1 MNHRLI
7 KFLSFF
13 ICLCF
18 LLPAAHAQLGKI
30 TFDLDKDKP
39 QKFKTKVLKSEKTG
53 QKKFNLPRKFIQN
66 TVSHYNY
73 YYNAN
78 IKLNQ
83 VIERARIASKDDYS
97 KLLPFYGYSLQNTAA
112 QKTELDSVIYKA
124 TAGILLHDLRSN
136 WVDNLYLL
144 IGEAYYLKRDYDSA
158 AMTFQFI
165 NYTLYPRNKKNE
177 DDQMVVGSND
187 NGDNHALSVSTKE
200 NRNIIQKAFTQP
212 PSRNDA
218 LIWQIR
224 TSIEAG
230 QFGDAAGLINTLQN
244 DPSFPERLRSSLEEM
259 SAYWF
264 YKQQMYDS
272 SIVHFENALPNA
284 TDLQDKARREYLL
297 GQLLELNNQQE
308 KASTYY
314 DKASKQ
320 TTDPLL
326 DIYANLN
333 EAKMLKSKDPAE
345 IDKSIDKLR
354 HMARKDKFEPY
365 RDIIFYSAAQL
376 ALIKPDTAEAVA
388 LYKKSTLYNQDNISY
403 KNKAFLTLA
412 EISYKQKKYKDA
424 YNFYDS
430 IQLADT
436 SLGDIG
442 KLQER
447 KNALAAI
454 VRQINIIEREDSL
467 QKIAAMTPADRDAFL
482 KKLSKKLNKENGV
495 KEDYSSYGNAA
506 SSFYNSKNASSDIFG
521 NNNASGSDWYFYNN
535 TIKTKGY
542 ADFKS
547 TWGKRQNVDNWRLTS
562 GSDATNNSIA
572 NTTTIA
578 SPDGQAPGEP
588 ALAGQNGE
596 PSTIGTLSS
605 ASVNGPVQTDFSVEG
620 LITNV
625 PLTKEKMTASNTK
638 VAVALFQ
645 LGKNYQN
652 LLEDYNAAIET
663 YQQSLQR
670 FPDSLYAGELYLNL
684 SYCYRKVGDI
694 AKADFYKNLLVQKFE
709 KSKFTQLALH
719 PQAMEP
725 SKKDSA
731 ATNRYKEIY
740 NLFIEGNFDEAL
752 QQKQKADS
760 MYGNNYWTPQLFYIQ
775 AVYYVSKKDNDST
788 ARMKDDSTAISTL
801 TQIFAQ
807 YPSSPLRTKAETMI
821 DVIKRRKEI
830 ENYLTKLNIT
840 RAKED
845 SQIIVYDDPTLIKRQ
860 VQVQDSSTVKPIK
873 SATNKVVAQTAV
885 LDSAKRLPPPIK
897 NAEFVFDPYTPQYL
911 VMVLNKVDPVYSSEA
926 RNALNRYNA
935 ENYYSSKLETTKD
948 TLDKE
953 RTLLVF
959 TQFETAD
966 AAITYM
972 DRLKKNIRNEISWL
986 PPDKYTFYIISAGN
1000 LELLKQ
1006 NKNLKSYI
1014 EILNKKYPGKF

>member
-7 KFLSFF
+7 KLLSIFAC
-13 ICLCF
+13 ILF
-18 LLPAAHAQLGKI
+18 LLPAANAQLGKI

-39 QKFKTKVLKSEKTG
+39 QKYKTKVLKSEKTG

-78 IKLNQ
+78 YKLNQ
-83 VIERARIASKDDYS
+83 VIERARIATKDDYS
-97 KLLPFYGYSLQNTAA
+97 KLLPFYAYSLQNTSV

-136 WVDNLYLL
+136 WVDNLYML
-144 IGEAYYLKRDYDSA
+144 IGEAYYMKRDFDSA

-165 NYTLYPRNKKNE
+165 NYNLYPRNKKNE

-187 NGDNHALSVSTKE
+187 NGDNHAVSVSTKE
-200 NRNIIQKAFTQP
+200 NRNIIQKAFTQS

-224 TSIEAG
+224 TSIETG
-230 QFGDAAGLINTLQN
+230 EFGDAAGLINTLQN
-244 DPSFPERLRSSLEEM
+244 DPSFPERLKPSLEEM

-272 SIVHFENALPNA
+272 CITHFENALQNA
-284 TDLQDKARREYLL
+284 SDLQDKARREYLT
-297 GQLLELNNQQE
+297 GQLLELNNQQQ
-308 KASTYY
+308 KASQYY

-320 TTDPLL
+320 TTDPLM

-345 IDKSIDKLR
+345 IDKSIARLR
-354 HMARKDKFEPY
+354 AMSKRDRFEAY
-365 RDIIFYSAAQL
+365 RDIIFFSAAQL
-376 ALIKPDTAEAVA
+376 ALLKPDTAEAVA
-388 LYKKSTLYNQDNISY
+388 LYKKSTLYNQDNVSY

-430 IQLADT
+430 LQLGDT
-436 SLGDIG
+436 SLGDVQKIQQR
-442 KLQER
+442 KL
-447 KNALAAI
+447 ALAAI

-467 QKIAAMTPADRDAFL
+467 QNIAAMTPADRDAFL
-482 KKLSKKLNKENGV
+482 KKLSKRLTKESGA
-495 KEDYSSYGNAA
+495 KEDYSNYGNAA

-521 NNNASGSDWYFYNN
+521 NNNTSGSDWYFYNN
-535 TIKTKGY
+535 TIKAKGY
-542 ADFKS
+542 ADFKT

-562 GSDATNNSIA
+562 GGDATNLAA
-572 NTTTIA
+572 NTTSSLG

-588 ALAGQNGE
+588 ALVGQNSDPLA
-596 PSTIGTLSS
+596 PSLTNAGSTM
-605 ASVNGPVQTDFSVEG
+605 AGPVQTDFSIEG
-620 LITNV
+620 LLSNV
-625 PLTKEKMTASNTK
+625 PVTKEKMNTSNAK
-638 VAVALFQ
+638 VAASLFQ

-652 LLEDYNAAIET
+652 LLEDYSAAVDT
-663 YQQSLQR
+663 YQKSLQR
-670 FPDSLYAGELYLNL
+670 FPDSLYGGELYLNL
-684 SYCYRKVGDI
+684 SYCYRKLGDI

-725 SKKDSA
+725 SKKDTA

-740 NLFIEGNFDEAL
+740 NLFIEGDFDKAL
-752 QQKQKADS
+752 QEKKMADS
-760 MYGNNYWTPQLFYIQ
+760 VYGNNYWSPQLLYIQ
-775 AVYYVSKKDNDST
+775 AVYYIKK
-788 ARMKDDSTAISTL
+788 RDDSTAANTL
-801 TQIFAQ
+801 TQIIAQ
-807 YPSSPLRTKAETMI
+807 YPTSPLKEKAITMI
-821 DVIKRRKEI
+821 DVLKRRKEI
-830 ENYLTKLNIT
+830 EAYLTKLTVT

-845 SQIIVYDDPTLIKRQ
+845 SQIIVYDDPTLIKRN
-860 VQVQDSSTVKPIK
+860 VQVQDSATVKKINPASGKI
-873 SATNKVVAQTAV
+873 VAQTAV
-885 LDSAKRLPPPIK
+885 LDSAKRLPAAIK
-897 NAEFVFDPYTPQYL
+897 NGAFTFDAYTPQYVL
-911 VMVLNKVDPVYSSEA
+911 MILNKVDPVYSSEA
-926 RNALNRYNA
+926 RNALNRYNK
-935 ENYYSSKLETTKD
+935 ENYYSLNLEITKD

-966 AAITYM
+966 AAITYL
-972 DRLKKNIRNEISWL
+972 DRLKKNIGNEISWL
-986 PPDKYTFYIISAGN
+986 PANKYTFYIISSGN

-1006 NKNLKSYI
+1006 NKDLKSYV